1 MVGSTVVGEADIL
14 ELVDATLAGDE
25 AAWQRLWQAVEPTL
39 LAILRQPRVLG
50 RLAHSEDDCRNVAV
64 AVMARL
70 HAHQFARL
78 AQYAAARRDNPALPF
93 LAWLTVVTR
102 RVAVDY
108 LRSHEAY
115 VDRRHERD
123 ASSPGAWRQI
133 GTLPSDSQL
142 PGGRPPITGLG
153 TAREVY
159 AVASAELPVEQR
171 AALAAWL
178 EGATFDEIPA
188 RGAPR
193 AAAKLVRAAVASLRR
208 RFREEPT

>member
-1 MVGSTVVGEADIL
+1 MVGEAGIL
-14 ELVDATLAGDE
+14 ELISATLAGDE
-25 AAWQRLWQAVEPTL
+25 AAWQRLWQTVEPTL
-39 LAILRQPRVLG
+39 LSVLRQPRVLG

-70 HAHQFARL
+70 RADRFGRL
-78 AQYAAARRDNPALPF
+78 AQYAAARQHNPALPF
-93 LAWLTVVTR
+93 LAWLAVVTR
-102 RVAVDY
+102 RVAIDY
-108 LRSHEAY
+108 LRSHETY

-123 ASSPGAWRQI
+123 ASSPGGWRQI

-142 PGGRPPITGLG
+142 PGGRPPITSRG

-178 EGATFDEIPA
+178 EGATFEEIPA

-193 AAAKLVRAAVASLRR
+193 TAEKLVRAAVASLRR
-208 RFREEPT
+208 RFREEPS

>member
-1 MVGSTVVGEADIL
+1 MVETTMVGEAEVL
-14 ELVDATLAGDE
+14 ELVSATLAGDE
-25 AAWQRLWQAVEPTL
+25 TAWQQLWQAVEPTL
-39 LAILRQPRVLG
+39 HAVVRQPRVLG
-50 RLAHSEDDCRNVAV
+50 RLAQSEDDCRNVAV

-70 HAHQFARL
+70 RADRFARL
-78 AQYAAARRDNPALPF
+78 AQYTAARQHNPALPF
-93 LAWLTVVTR
+93 LAWLAVVTR
-102 RVAVDY
+102 RVAIDY
-108 LRSHEAY
+108 LRGHEAY
-115 VDRRHERD
+115 VDRRHDRD

-133 GTLPSDSQL
+133 GALPSDSQL
-142 PGGRPPITGLG
+142 TGGRPPVTGRG

-193 AAAKLVRAAVASLRR
+193 RAEKLMRAAVASLRR